1 VQCRSGKQLQKAGAI
16 RQIRRFDWTFRMSPL
31 LNQAVPCIKVN
42 TLHEAQAP
50 EVLKWIEQAGR
61 VNGWSSGELA

>member
-1 VQCRSGKQLQKAGAI
+1 
-16 RQIRRFDWTFRMSPL
+16 MSPL